1 MKFDSNRAWQEA
13 LASVSANRVVLIPL
27 AGVFFLLPGLA
38 SALFLSDVQE
48 SMLANLGN
56 QAATEQLMQGALG
69 RIMSIGLISFVLQII
84 GYMALLA
91 LLTDRGRPTVGE
103 ALMIALKALPTLI
116 GTVLLF
122 FVAYLLSIVVFG
134 MFAAALGAV
143 SGLGAIVVALFLLFF
158 AAIVYSMVKLSLT
171 LPVIVIDKELNP
183 VAALLRS
190 WRLTKGNSL
199 RLFGFYLLLF
209 VIYFVIILLVGGLVM
224 TVATLAAGKGVIS
237 LLIGGLVSGAIGAVA
252 SVLLTAILASVHRQL
267 AGPSAE
273 ALGAT
278 FE

>member
-1 MKFDSNRAWQEA
+1 MRFDSNRAWQEA

-209 VIYFVIILLVGGLVM
+209 VIYFVIILLVGELVM